1 MGEQR
6 QTVSQALKNQDQR
19 INAIQTSPKHPATS
33 QKHVDE
39 QLNQVKDHVTEMSRE
54 LRTGKRSLTAVT
66 PPLFNRH
73 GGVVA
78 KPYPYN
84 DKTPCDVYYLQFE
97 SIASMND

>member
-19 INAIQTSPKHPATS
+19 INAIQTSPKHVEE
-33 QKHVDE
+33 QVDE

>member
-19 INAIQTSPKHPATS
+19 INAIQTSPKH
-33 QKHVDE
+33 KHVDE

>member
-19 INAIQTSPKHPATS
+19 INQVEEQPATS